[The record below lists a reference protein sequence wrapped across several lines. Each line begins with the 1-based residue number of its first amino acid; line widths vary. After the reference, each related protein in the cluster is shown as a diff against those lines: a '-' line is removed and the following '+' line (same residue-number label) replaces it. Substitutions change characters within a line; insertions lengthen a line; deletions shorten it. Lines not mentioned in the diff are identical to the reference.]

1 MATVIDNRTQ
11 DSSLHVGV
19 STNALDPSFVP
30 TSSPRRR
37 AGAGARCRSR
47 GEPAPL
53 LFPTVHSAGATL
65 ASGATLLADARHAH
79 EHVRRAA
86 RSPRSNTW
94 TPRADPTRTRQFG
107 VGLSPGGVF
116 SFEDVLEE
124 RLGILPGQNA
134 YGAMQISAAKN
145 NDGTWASGWADV
157 DVQTETYTVDP
168 VQGVGDYKTGME
180 GYAYFHGYSSFQS
193 NLGTM
198 SFDGAENSTSYR
210 TNLILHEVGGAYC
223 DVIVSAYMPGSFV
236 PVASVTT
243 VRLAPIRL
251 LLRRALHERP
261 RPEPHRR
268 HGRARRREADRR
280 RRRLPR
286 LRLEDRPR
294 ERRPRERLPAPR
306 RRRHGP
312 LTGSLAGAVERIAHY
327 RILKRIGRGGMGIV
341 YQAVDER
348 DGRLVALKVIR
359 EAEAPGDESAVH
371 QHEARV
377 RFDREAAILK
387 SLLHVNVVT
396 FYEIGEEDGTPW
408 LAMEY
413 LDGVPLTS
421 YSGKPWTETLP
432 LLVQAA
438 HGMEYLASRGIV
450 HRDLSPDNILVI
462 ERGGDLIVKLLD
474 FGIAKLFEHATGLES
489 LTATGFFLGK
499 VAYGSP
505 EQLGALGHGA
515 TLDWRSDVY
524 SLGVIFYQ
532 VLAGQRPFDGKAPVE
547 YIAAHLN
554 ATAPPVAAPHDAP
567 ALPVPLVRLI
577 GQMLEKRREDRPGG
591 WREIVDR
598 LVGVL
603 RATGSTAR
611 LPESVDHPASPG
623 AGDGDRTDR
632 ARRPDADDAAAAR
645 TGGTGRACSRASS
658 RDPSSSSWRRRGTPA
673 AFTQATDPPPP
684 RPKLAATRPAPPPP
698 PAASA
703 AANTGRLRILAL
715 PYARVLSVV
724 SASGKAVALPKDATT
739 PVLLRDLA
747 PGTYRVV
754 LARPDGTRR
763 VERRVEVAAGAVEL
777 LSEPFDTP
785 SSLAQLLRTGGSKP

>member
-1 MATVIDNRTQ
+1 
-11 DSSLHVGV
+11 
-19 STNALDPSFVP
+19 
-30 TSSPRRR
+30 
-37 AGAGARCRSR
+37 
-47 GEPAPL
+47 
-53 LFPTVHSAGATL
+53 
-65 ASGATLLADARHAH
+65 
-79 EHVRRAA
+79 
-86 RSPRSNTW
+86 
-94 TPRADPTRTRQFG
+94 
-107 VGLSPGGVF
+107 
-116 SFEDVLEE
+116 
-124 RLGILPGQNA
+124 
-134 YGAMQISAAKN
+134 
-145 NDGTWASGWADV
+145 
-157 DVQTETYTVDP
+157 
-168 VQGVGDYKTGME
+168 
-180 GYAYFHGYSSFQS
+180 
-193 NLGTM
+193 
-198 SFDGAENSTSYR
+198 
-210 TNLILHEVGGAYC
+210 
-223 DVIVSAYMPGSFV
+223 
-236 PVASVTT
+236 
-243 VRLAPIRL
+243 
-251 LLRRALHERP
+251 
-261 RPEPHRR
+261 
-268 HGRARRREADRR
+268 
-280 RRRLPR
+280 
-286 LRLEDRPR
+286 
-294 ERRPRERLPAPR
+294 
-306 RRRHGP
+306 
-312 LTGSLAGAVERIAHY
+312 LAGTVERIAHY

-421 YSGKPWTETLP
+421 YAGKPWTETLP

-505 EQLGALGHGA
+505 EQLGSLGHGA

-532 VLAGQRPFDGKAPVE
+532 VLAGQRPFEGKAPVE

-598 LVGVL
+598 LVAVL
-603 RATGSTAR
+603 RSSGSTAR
-611 LPESVDHPASPG
+611 LPESVDHPLPPPTAT
-623 AGDGDRTDR
+623 A
-632 ARRPDADDAAAAR
+632 
-645 TGGTGRACSRASS
+645 TGRTALV
-658 RDPSSSSWRRRGTPA
+658 GQT
-673 AFTQATDPPPP
+673 PPPP
-684 RPKLAATRPAPPPP
+684 RPRRGHGIEARMLASVAAAALVLVAAATWYARRPHDSADP
-698 PAASA
+698 PAARPRPVAPASTPAGPPA
-703 AANTGRLRILAL
+703 AVAVTGRLRILAL
-715 PYARVLSVV
+715 PYARVLAVV
-724 SASGKAVALPKDATT
+724 DAAGKAVVLPKEATT
-739 PVLLRDLA
+739 PLLLRDLA
-747 PGTYRVV
+747 PGTYRVALV
-754 LARPDGTRR
+754 GPDGTRR
-763 VERRVEVAAGAVEL
+763 VERRVDVAAGTAEL
-777 LSEPFDTP
+777 LSEPFETP
-785 SSLAQLLRTGGSKP
+785 SSLAQMLAAGGSKP